1 MVINGRNW
9 GFNNSGKFNQ
19 VKQLYFDLAQKKSV
33 SSFLRNGGYKMNSKY
48 FDEEKQQKAKKWLD
62 GKANKP
68 CECCG
73 SRVFFVA
80 DDLVMPLQFTGGGLT
95 FGGNVYPHLLV
106 ICHEC
111 GCSRFF
117 SAVVAGIVERK
128 TETEKLIDE
137 KIKTKRVLSGI
148 TLVGFFV
155 ITFILAYIAYILN
168 VPTILTTYIGN
179 HYRAIT
185 LGFITGLALKNILKA
200 FKYFAGD

>member
-1 MVINGRNW
+1 
-9 GFNNSGKFNQ
+9 
-19 VKQLYFDLAQKKSV
+19 
-33 SSFLRNGGYKMNSKY
+33 MNSKY
-48 FDEEKQQKAKKWLD
+48 FDKEKQQKALKWLED
-62 GKANKP
+62 KWHTDKRA

-73 SRVFFVA
+73 SDSWDLA
-80 DDLVMPLQFTGGGLT
+80 CDLVMPLQFTGGGLT
-95 FGGNVYPHLLV
+95 FGVNVYPHLLV
-106 ICHEC
+106 ICREC
-111 GCSRFF
+111 GCARFVN
-117 SAVVAGIVERK
+117 AVVAGIVERQTE

-179 HYRAIT
+179 HYRALT

>member
-73 SRVFFVA
+73 SRVFSVA

-111 GCSRFF
+111 GCSRFC
-117 SAVVAGIVERK
+117 SAEVAGIVERK

-137 KIKTKRVLSGI
+137 IIVKISADYPFKPAKTCDCCMHIKYKL
-148 TLVGFFV
+148 
-155 ITFILAYIAYILN
+155 
-168 VPTILTTYIGN
+168 
-179 HYRAIT
+179 RAI
-185 LGFITGLALKNILKA
+185 GE
-200 FKYFAGD
+200 KYGMMYSIF